1 MFRTNNLGW
10 KLTHVLCIMAHLGL
24 VVAAGV
30 VYIYNMARQS
40 ERMAEKC
47 SNIDLTS
54 TNSLACSLAFV
65 SGFGSF
71 GSIDLLL
78 HTLLVSCF
86 SVGIMG
92 VIISMASFAGLMAVE
107 PNRVALT
114 EGEQHWRRQL
124 VTLFSCIF
132 NIILAGAGIGLAAA
146 LGIQVSRSPSL
157 ITPLVFAAIQAPM
170 CIATALFDAIK
181 NRRDGKDLLD

>member
-1 MFRTNNLGW
+1 MIRTNNFGW

-30 VYIYNMARQS
+30 VYIYNMAKQS
-40 ERMAEKC
+40 ERMTEKC

-54 TNSLACSLAFV
+54 TDSLPCSLALV
-65 SGFGSF
+65 SGYGNF

-78 HTLLVSCF
+78 HTLLVSCL

-92 VIISMASFAGLMAVE
+92 LVISMASFATLMAVE
-107 PNRVALT
+107 PTKVALT
-114 EGEQHWRRQL
+114 EGEQHWRKQV

-132 NIILAGAGIGLAAA
+132 NIILAGAGLGLAAA
-146 LGIQVSRSPSL
+146 LGLRVSNSRSL

-170 CIATALFDAIK
+170 CIATALYDAIK
-181 NRRDGKDLLD
+181 NRRDGRDLLD